1 MCARMAKKN
10 ILLKYKQMS
19 YLKITDNKIQ
29 VKDTEATRVVL
40 DPNAFQVDISGV
52 AGHVIN
58 ASASTITFG
67 NYS

>member
-1 MCARMAKKN
+1 
-10 ILLKYKQMS
+10 MS